1 MERTSMNAL
10 GSVYMGEMPDPDV
23 MAASAQEASSFLK
36 SLTHPHRLMI
46 LCLLDGCERSVSELE
61 ERLGLR
67 QPTLSQQ
74 LAKLRAEGL
83 VETRRSGKFIYYR
96 LASPEAKEV
105 ISVLYR
111 LFCQDED
118 GRMLDDTRPRLAAAE

>member
-1 MERTSMNAL
+1 MDCTGGNDH
-10 GSVYMGEMPDPDV
+10 MGQLPDPTGI
-23 MAASAQEASSFLK
+23 AANAHEAASFLK

-46 LCLLDGCERSVSELE
+46 LCLLDGQERSVSELE

-96 LASPEAKEV
+96 LASAEAREV
-105 ISVLYR
+105 ISVLFK
-111 LFCQDED
+111 LFCEARSHDLEPTVD
-118 GRMLDDTRPRLAAAE
+118 FAPAE

>member
-1 MERTSMNAL
+1 MDCTGENERMERL
-10 GSVYMGEMPDPDV
+10 PDPEQIASNAHR
-23 MAASAQEASSFLK
+23 AASFLK

-46 LCLLDGCERSVSELE
+46 LCLLDHRELSVSELE

-83 VETRRSGKFIYYR
+83 VETRRDGKYIYYR
-96 LASPEAKEV
+96 LASAEAREV
-105 ISVLYR
+105 ISVLLD
-111 LFCQDED
+111 LFCHGSPRD
-118 GRMLDDTRPRLAAAE
+118 GGTGPRSSFAVAE

>member
-1 MERTSMNAL
+1 MDCTGGNEH
-10 GSVYMGEMPDPDV
+10 MGQLPDPTRI
-23 MAASAQEASSFLK
+23 AANAHEAASFLK

-46 LCLLDGCERSVSELE
+46 LCLLDGQERSVSDLE

-96 LASPEAKEV
+96 LASAEAREV
-105 ISVLYR
+105 IAVLFE
-111 LFCQDED
+111 LFCAPTEQGV
-118 GRMLDDTRPRLAAAE
+118 GRTADCVPAE

>member
-1 MERTSMNAL
+1 
-10 GSVYMGEMPDPDV
+10 
-23 MAASAQEASSFLK
+23 
-36 SLTHPHRLMI
+36 MI
-46 LCLLDGCERSVSELE
+46 LCLLDGQERSVSELE

-96 LASPEAKEV
+96 LASAEAREV
-105 ISVLYR
+105 ISVLFK
-111 LFCQDED
+111 LFCGTTSRDAD
-118 GRMLDDTRPRLAAAE
+118 LATIE

>member
-1 MERTSMNAL
+1 MDCTGENER
-10 GSVYMGEMPDPDV
+10 MGHLPDPTTI
-23 MAASAQEASSFLK
+23 AANAHEAAAFLK

-46 LCLLDGCERSVSELE
+46 LCLLDGRERSVSELE

-96 LASPEAKEV
+96 LASPEAREV
-105 ISVLYR
+105 ISVLLD
-111 LFCQDED
+111 LFCRPASQDAD
-118 GRMLDDTRPRLAAAE
+118 RRGLAPAE

>member
-1 MERTSMNAL
+1 
-10 GSVYMGEMPDPDV
+10 MGQLPDPNRI
-23 MAASAQEASSFLK
+23 AANAHEAASFLK

-46 LCLLDGCERSVSELE
+46 LCLLDGQERSVSELE

-96 LASPEAKEV
+96 LASPEAREV
-105 ISVLYR
+105 IAVLFQ
-111 LFCQDED
+111 LFCARTEGHVSPTPDCV
-118 GRMLDDTRPRLAAAE
+118 PAE

>member
-1 MERTSMNAL
+1 MDCTGENER
-10 GSVYMGEMPDPDV
+10 MGRLPDPEQIASNAHR
-23 MAASAQEASSFLK
+23 AATFLK

-46 LCLLDGCERSVSELE
+46 LCLLDHRELSVSALE

-83 VETRRSGKFIYYR
+83 VETRRDGKYIYYR
-96 LASPEAKEV
+96 LASQEAREV
-105 ISVLYR
+105 ISVLLE
-111 LFCQDED
+111 LFGHCPPAEGEAD
-118 GRMLDDTRPRLAAAE
+118 RKSSLAAAE

>member
-1 MERTSMNAL
+1 MDCTGENEH
-10 GSVYMGEMPDPDV
+10 MGRLPDPETI
-23 MAASAQEASSFLK
+23 AANAQQAATFLK

-46 LCLLDGCERSVSELE
+46 LCLLDHQELSVSELE
-61 ERLGLR
+61 QRLGLR

-96 LASPEAKEV
+96 LASAEAREV
-105 ISVLYR
+105 ISVLLD
-111 LFCQDED
+111 LFCHPSSRD
-118 GRMLDDTRPRLAAAE
+118 GGVGRERTFAVAD

>member
-1 MERTSMNAL
+1 
-10 GSVYMGEMPDPDV
+10 MGQLPDPTRI
-23 MAASAQEASSFLK
+23 AANAHEAASFLK

-46 LCLLDGCERSVSELE
+46 LCLLDGQERSVSELE

-83 VETRRSGKFIYYR
+83 VETRRAGKFIYYR
-96 LASPEAKEV
+96 LASAEAREV
-105 ISVLYR
+105 ISVLFK
-111 LFCQDED
+111 LFCEAGAHDLEATAD
-118 GRMLDDTRPRLAAAE
+118 LAPAE

>member
-1 MERTSMNAL
+1 
-10 GSVYMGEMPDPDV
+10 MGQLPDPATI
-23 MAASAQEASSFLK
+23 AANAHEAAAFLK

-46 LCLLDGCERSVSELE
+46 LCLLDGQERSVSELE

-96 LASPEAKEV
+96 LASREAREL
-105 ISVLYR
+105 ISVLFD
-111 LFCQDED
+111 LFCRTTSREVD
-118 GRMLDDTRPRLAAAE
+118 LAPAE

>member
-1 MERTSMNAL
+1 MDCTGENERMGQLPDREAIAANAH
-10 GSVYMGEMPDPDV
+10 E
-23 MAASAQEASSFLK
+23 AATFLK

-46 LCLLDGCERSVSELE
+46 LCLLDGQELSVSELE

-83 VETRRSGKFIYYR
+83 VETRRSGKFIFYR
-96 LASPEAKEV
+96 LASAEAREV
-105 ISVLYR
+105 IAVLLG
-111 LFCQDED
+111 LFC
-118 GRMLDDTRPRLAAAE
+118 RPSSSDTASPGFAPAK

>member
-1 MERTSMNAL
+1 MRQL
-10 GSVYMGEMPDPDV
+10 PDPTRI
-23 MAASAQEASSFLK
+23 AANAHEAASFLK

-46 LCLLDGCERSVSELE
+46 LCLLDGQERSVSELE

-96 LASPEAKEV
+96 LASPEAREV
-105 ISVLYR
+105 ISVLFT
-111 LFCQDED
+111 LFCGTSSRDLETTAD
-118 GRMLDDTRPRLAAAE
+118 FAPAE

>member
-1 MERTSMNAL
+1 
-10 GSVYMGEMPDPDV
+10 MGQSPDPTV
-23 MAASAQEASSFLK
+23 MAASAHQASSFLK

-46 LCLLDGCERSVSELE
+46 LCLLDGSERSVSDLE
-61 ERLGLR
+61 EHLGLR

-96 LASPEAKEV
+96 LASPEAREV

-111 LFCQDED
+111 LFCSPE
-118 GRMLDDTRPRLAAAE
+118 AAAQERAALAPAE

>member
-1 MERTSMNAL
+1 
-10 GSVYMGEMPDPDV
+10 MGQLPDP
-23 MAASAQEASSFLK
+23 MRIAANAHEAASFLK

-46 LCLLDGCERSVSELE
+46 LCLLDGRERSVSELE
-61 ERLGLR
+61 DHLGLR

-96 LASPEAKEV
+96 LASPEAREV
-105 ISVLYR
+105 ISVLLR
-111 LFCQDED
+111 LFCAPGVYQGE
-118 GRMLDDTRPRLAAAE
+118 PAAEFAAAD

>member
-1 MERTSMNAL
+1 
-10 GSVYMGEMPDPDV
+10 MGQLPDPTTIGADAHQ
-23 MAASAQEASSFLK
+23 AAAFLK

-46 LCLLDGCERSVSELE
+46 LCLLDGQERSVSELE

-96 LASPEAKEV
+96 LASAEARE
-105 ISVLYR
+105 IIAVLFD
-111 LFCQDED
+111 LFC
-118 GRMLDDTRPRLAAAE
+118 GPHARRTSSAAALAPAE

>member
-1 MERTSMNAL
+1 
-10 GSVYMGEMPDPDV
+10 MGDMPDPDV
-23 MAASAQEASSFLK
+23 MAASAQEASGFLK

-46 LCLLDGCERSVSELE
+46 LCLLDGNEQSVSELE

-96 LASPEAKEV
+96 LASSEAKE
-105 ISVLYR
+105 IIGVLYR
-111 LFCQDED
+111 LFARDGAASFDD
-118 GRMLDDTRPRLAAAE
+118 GRQPRLAAAE

>member
-1 MERTSMNAL
+1 MDCTGENER
-10 GSVYMGEMPDPDV
+10 MGHLPDPNTI
-23 MAASAQEASSFLK
+23 AANAYEAAAFLK

-46 LCLLDGCERSVSELE
+46 LCLLDGRERSVSELE

-96 LASPEAKEV
+96 LASPEAREV
-105 ISVLYR
+105 ISLLLD
-111 LFCQDED
+111 LFCRPASQDS
-118 GRMLDDTRPRLAAAE
+118 GQRSFAPAE